1 MKGTFACAA
10 ALLAAVAGTAAAA
23 PGDEMYARPGRLVTA
38 SDGARLNLYCTGKG
52 GPAVIFDSGAL
63 DWAPAWAVVQP
74 RIARWTRVCSYDRA
88 GTGFSTSGPM
98 PRTSMRIAGEL
109 RSALRNAGIRG
120 PYILVGNAFGGDNI
134 RAFADLYPRDVAGL
148 VMAEADASDV
158 EPADLKAGDD
168 RGNVGYAP
176 TVRACGAAIAAG
188 KPPLL
193 PHRDGRPDRSCAAIF
208 FRGLPDEIWSPALNA
223 SLQALADRQAAMYA
237 AFASELEQ
245 MPADEDFLQH
255 HKRRLG
261 ATPIRVITT
270 HNHGVHRLASQR
282 VQTAEQ
288 SRYQERVAQAQAR
301 WLGLSSDAKQIFP
314 KNSSEYVQFDAPDTV
329 AAVVREVWERAKKRY
344 PAPAERS
351 RSR

>member
-1 MKGTFACAA
+1 MKATFTAVAA
-10 ALLAAVAGTAAAA
+10 ALLASLPPGAAAA
-23 PGDEMYARPGRLVTA
+23 PGDILYGKPGRLVPA
-38 SDGARLNLYCTGKG
+38 GDGARLDFHCMGKG
-52 GPAVIFDSGAL
+52 APAVILDSGAL

-88 GTGFSTSGPM
+88 GTGFSTPGPM

-109 RSALRNAGIRG
+109 HSALRNARIRG

-158 EPADLKAGDD
+158 EPADLKAADD

-193 PHRDGRPDRSCAAIF
+193 PHRADRPDRSCGTIF

-223 SLQALADRQAAMYA
+223 KLQAIADRRAAMYA

-245 MPADEDFLQH
+245 MPADEDFLQR
-255 HKRRLG
+255 HKRMLG
-261 ATPIRVITT
+261 ATPVRVITT
-270 HNHGVHRLASQR
+270 RNHGVHRLDPQR
-282 VQTAEQ
+282 IMTAEQ
-288 SRYQERVAQAQAR
+288 KRYQERVAQAQAR
-301 WLGLSSDAKQIFP
+301 WLDLSSDAKQIFP
-314 KNSSEYVQFDAPDTV
+314 TNSSEYVQFDAPDTV
-329 AAVVREVWERAKKRY
+329 AAVVREVWER
-344 PAPAERS
+344 S
-351 RSR
+351 RRR